1 MGADETRIWE
11 WGLLHIYENLA
22 EHKKILEVLNNF
34 LLQDSEGMAKGISP
48 VHHSTADTSF
58 EETLNTLKYANRAHN
73 IRNKPVINRDP
84 QAVMLNQLRQEVRAL
99 QVELLNTRM
108 QSMGLE
114 PVTGPQSLEILLSRA
129 DISVDVTT
137 ELQTVRRRSREREQ
151 ECLKLQQEIQL
162 KLDEVNSEMAVLVQV
177 VPQWEGC
184 NEINPAAKMY
194 LLEMAKRVVG
204 EIDGEGSSIGVS
216 SVSPSG
222 TKRPASADAAQRR
235 GSSDFVLLSNG
246 GNPRDKSAL
255 LNGRPRSQPD
265 ESQASVRDFISFSS
279 KADARVC
286 TETQQLLFVSDD

>member
-1 MGADETRIWE
+1 MFCQ
-11 WGLLHIYENLA
+11 L
-22 EHKKILEVLNNF
+22 
-34 LLQDSEGMAKGISP
+34 
-48 VHHSTADTSF
+48 TS
-58 EETLNTLKYANRAHN
+58 
-73 IRNKPVINRDP
+73 
-84 QAVMLNQLRQEVRAL
+84 
-99 QVELLNTRM
+99 
-108 QSMGLE
+108 
-114 PVTGPQSLEILLSRA
+114 SL
-129 DISVDVTT
+129 V
-137 ELQTVRRRSREREQ
+137 
-151 ECLKLQQEIQL
+151 QL
-162 KLDEVNSEMAVLVQV
+162 KLDEVNSEMALLGQV

-204 EIDGEGSSIGVS
+204 EIDGEGSGIGVS

-222 TKRPASADAAQRR
+222 TERPASADAAQRR

-265 ESQASVRDFISFSS
+265 ESQASVLDFISSPS

>member
-1 MGADETRIWE
+1 
-11 WGLLHIYENLA
+11 
-22 EHKKILEVLNNF
+22 
-34 LLQDSEGMAKGISP
+34 
-48 VHHSTADTSF
+48 
-58 EETLNTLKYANRAHN
+58 
-73 IRNKPVINRDP
+73 
-84 QAVMLNQLRQEVRAL
+84 ML
-99 QVELLNTRM
+99 
-108 QSMGLE
+108 
-114 PVTGPQSLEILLSRA
+114 
-129 DISVDVTT
+129 
-137 ELQTVRRRSREREQ
+137 
-151 ECLKLQQEIQL
+151 QL

-177 VPQWEGC
+177 VPQWEGY

-222 TKRPASADAAQRR
+222 TERPASADAAQRR

-286 TETQQLLFVSDD
+286 TETQQLLFVNDD